1 MTWIQY
7 VLNACSYCNKKCKKW
22 NGLKHHNGR
31 LHKVWRFFSTCR
43 VFTMAIPGYPLGR
56 VMIKLWDE
64 IISFR
69 SSIGL
74 QSSSSNSKSNSL
86 WPKVASV
93 ARLAVDLPPSL
104 AQHAAVHP
112 LVAEVAGEAGLVPS
126 LAGCSHQF
134 SNEDRFAA
142 SWTDVCS
149 TPLWLGLV
157 TSGCCCHVGWIVWH
171 EGLLGS
177 NICFGFVVNLIRV
190 GLVSITI
197 IHGQRSSSST
207 KSIAFRPKI
216 FPVAW
221 VAEHLVV
228 MLGDGARVQHLP
240 TMVTGEAEAVVH
252 VS

>member
-1 MTWIQY
+1 
-7 VLNACSYCNKKCKKW
+7 
-22 NGLKHHNGR
+22 
-31 LHKVWRFFSTCR
+31 
-43 VFTMAIPGYPLGR
+43 MAIPGYPLGR

-64 IISFR
+64 TISFR

-86 WPKVASV
+86 WPKVASI

-112 LVAEVAGEAGLVPS
+112 LIAEVAGEAGLVPS

-157 TSGCCCHVGWIVWH
+157 TSGCWRKMIKLGLACLHTLATYLLSRWMNCLARGAFWEQHMLWLCGQPHSGWSCIHYHHPWTTFQ
-171 EGLLGS
+171 LLHQ
-177 NICFGFVVNLIRV
+177 
-190 GLVSITI
+190 
-197 IHGQRSSSST
+197 IHSLSAQNFSC
-207 KSIAFRPKI
+207 K
-216 FPVAW
+216 
-221 VAEHLVV
+221 
-228 MLGDGARVQHLP
+228 
-240 TMVTGEAEAVVH
+240 
-252 VS
+252 